1 MSVQTTAQP
10 AASRVR
16 VGPLPLVIIASVA
29 FAAGL
34 GVASINAP
42 RTASAGAAVGAA
54 PTFDAVQF
62 HAGERAPLVVAPTFD
77 AVQFRAE
84 ERGD

>member
-1 MSVQTTAQP
+1 MSAQTTVQP
-10 AASRVR
+10 AASRIR
-16 VGPLPLVIIASVA
+16 VGPLPLLVIASVA

-34 GVASINAP
+34 GVASLN
-42 RTASAGAAVGAA
+42 TQTSATTTGAAA

-62 HAGERAPLVVAPTFD
+62 HAGERGPLVATPTFD
-77 AVQFRAE
+77 AVRFRAE